1 MSIIGTHA
9 LFYTPEPEALRA
21 MLRDVFGFPHVDAGD
36 GWLIFRLP
44 PAELGVHPA
53 EGAKVESG
61 GRHQLAFMCD
71 DIHATVRDLR
81 ARGVSVQGEPKEEGF
96 GVTVMLRLPGGVEA
110 MLYEPRH
117 AMAIQPSA
125 PPRPAIST
133 ILREILSGAA
143 PEAAYLLNAGDRGL
157 LASLDALSADAASSR
172 ADGRSSVAAHVDHVR
187 YRTPTAEPLGPRRG
201 SLGRRRLGGQLVAP
215 AADGGGVARPADRAR
230 NGGTGVAGGCESAVA
245 RRGYRGNRDRGQHR
259 SPRLPPRRDP
269 PDGTGGLGSACLT
282 TDPAA
287 GAQRTRSGCRLPAR
301 VRCRRALLANP

>member
-187 YRTPTAEPLGPRRG
+187 YGLQLLNRWARGEDPWADADWAVSWSRQQLTEEEWRVLRTALATEAQAWLEAVNRPWPAEDTAATAIVGSIAHLAYHLGAIR
-201 SLGRRRLGGQLVAP
+201 QMAP
-215 AADGGGVARPADRAR
+215 AASGPRA
-230 NGGTGVAGGCESAVA
+230 
-245 RRGYRGNRDRGQHR
+245 
-259 SPRLPPRRDP
+259 
-269 PDGTGGLGSACLT
+269 
-282 TDPAA
+282 
-287 GAQRTRSGCRLPAR
+287 
-301 VRCRRALLANP
+301 